1 MKCLRCGKIVSDAE
15 KICPVCGFDLEAQK
29 NYKKISV
36 EVDNDVD
43 DKTKIILIDNPIL
56 TFIFGLIS
64 LMLALTIA
72 VDPGLTFF
80 FILLFVLTFSLC
92 FFFSTRPTR
101 VKLKPVRTFG
111 LVMGYIGLGLTLYRL
126 ILFLLNFVGLFE

>member
-1 MKCLRCGKIVSDAE
+1 MKCLRCGKLVDDTE
-15 KICPVCGFDLEAQK
+15 KICPECGFDLEAQK
-29 NYKKISV
+29 NYKKITV
-36 EVDNDVD
+36 EVDNDMD
-43 DKTKIILIDNPIL
+43 DKHKIILIDNPIL
-56 TFIFGLIS
+56 TFIFGLLA